1 LTRVINKLKLLKH
14 TNHRSAAVR
23 SVLHNNRASSGSKYA
38 PLGQYLRKQSTN
50 LVRLTFAEIER
61 VIGAKLPDSQRYPAW
76 WSNNPWNNV
85 MTKVWLDAGFE
96 TEQVDIPGRKVVF
109 RRVGQRSPSAA
120 NVATRKNLAKS
131 SDRRSLI
138 GWMEGTVTIAPGV
151 DLTEPADPEWGKRV
165 WGDQK

>member
-1 LTRVINKLKLLKH
+1 MGRALSSKH
-14 TNHRSAAVR
+14 VSP
-23 SVLHNNRASSGSKYA
+23 GSKYA

-50 LVRLTFAEIER
+50 LVRMTFAEIER
-61 VIGAKLPDSQRYPAW
+61 IISAKLPDSQRYPAW
-76 WSNNPWNNV
+76 WSNNPFNNV

-109 RRVGQRSPSAA
+109 RRVGPRASTPLDSA
-120 NVATRKNLAKS
+120 NPQTPVSKATS
-131 SDRRSLI
+131 SDRHSLI
-138 GWMEGTVTIAPGV
+138 GWMKGTVTVAPGV